1 VRLILPF
8 AALLPVAC
16 SHLSQ
21 QAPGRPGPAVSEQPI
36 TFLIP
41 SFTDREGNQIKGPS
55 LQEADRHNADL
66 FRRQNAAW
74 LVPDDGPMD
83 IAPVAVRDKFSHR
96 QTVVKLGR
104 LRLDLSLGEE
114 YGLNSRTRTHSRY
127 KLKSQ
132 TGATLAQAESILPAV
147 MDEGLS
153 PRVEVYADADYSSV
167 LVIESRDG
175 SETSCLLFTAGPG
188 TNKWSARR
196 VEIPIRET
204 PSPSPMDF
212 SRPSVVC
219 VRDGKI
225 YIDADGAL
233 YAIPFEALKEVPP
246 GFIIG

>member
-1 VRLILPF
+1 MKLLIAL
-8 AALLPVAC
+8 AALLPAAC
-16 SHLSQ
+16 SHVSQ
-21 QAPGRPGPAVSEQPI
+21 QAPGRPAPAVSEQPI
-36 TFLIP
+36 TFPIP

-74 LVPDDGPMD
+74 LVPADGPMD
-83 IAPVAVRDKFSHR
+83 IEPVAVRDKFSHR

-127 KLKSQ
+127 LLRS
-132 TGATLAQAESILPAV
+132 TSGRTLAEAESILSSG
-147 MDEGLS
+147 MDEGIG
-153 PRVEVYADADYSSV
+153 PRVEAYADADHPSV

-188 TNKWSARR
+188 TNQWSARR
-196 VEIPIRET
+196 VEIPIRER
-204 PSPSPMDF
+204 PFLSPMDF

-225 YIDADGAL
+225 YFDADGAL

-246 GFIIG
+246 GFTIG